1 MHGYIACEATLGSRF
16 KCLIW
21 SHTHISALSLSTPSI
36 MPFRTQI
43 PLYLIHS
50 LDFVWGKKQ
59 RQQNKSKSW
68 SWDRWRPDFCT
79 LFFFSH
85 FFRKCIFKRWKS
97 CPLVR
102 RNRLIYEEL
111 LLFCF
116 NHQTWNP
123 SKPGASTINKIIWLN
138 HDAAAFVF

>member
-21 SHTHISALSLSTPSI
+21 SHTHISAPSLSTPSI

-43 PLYLIHS
+43 PLYLIYS
-50 LDFVWGKKQ
+50 LDFSSEE
-59 RQQNKSKSW
+59 RNNASKTKAKAEAGMTS
-68 SWDRWRPDFCT
+68 RF
-79 LFFFSH
+79 LYFFFFPH

-102 RNRLIYEEL
+102 RNRLIYVEL